1 VLSQDLLGEFPR
13 RSEELKERRFAA
25 GDKVPPLR
33 VTRLDRGEKMNS
45 QITGESSG
53 SITNGFT
60 RRGALCA
67 LATLSLGVIA
77 RPAEAA
83 VGVKVLKSGAIEV
96 LLARNPALSKV
107 GGVVQIDNV
116 NGRSI
121 ALVRSGKGKKAYTA
135 LDLRCTHEGE
145 RVKQEGDLWS
155 CPRHGATF
163 GLAGDL
169 KIGPANTPLRKL
181 AVKVQAKK
189 ITIS

>member
-1 VLSQDLLGEFPR
+1 
-13 RSEELKERRFAA
+13 
-25 GDKVPPLR
+25 
-33 VTRLDRGEKMNS
+33 MNS
-45 QITGESSG
+45 QITGQSSLG
-53 SITNGFT
+53 STEGFT

-67 LATLSLGVIA
+67 LATLSLGFMA

-83 VGVKVLKSGAIEV
+83 SGVKVLKSGAIEI
-96 LLARNPALSKV
+96 LLARNPALGKV

-145 RVKQEGDLWS
+145 QVKQEGALWS

-189 ITIS
+189 IIIS